1 MKRFPSKHGA
11 RVVFDPVRSK
21 TPMPAS
27 RAVRRSSSPVPPEA
41 SDSAPPK
48 APSPSFAEIDVVEAN
63 LSRDPRYDPDE

>member
-21 TPMPAS
+21 TPMPTS
-27 RAVRRSSSPVPPEA
+27 RTARRSSSPAPQEA

-48 APSPSFAEIDVVEAN
+48 SPSPSFAEIDVVEAN
-63 LSRDPRYDPDE
+63 LSRDPRHDPDD